1 MTKVMPIDMNP
12 KMLNCSR
19 ILRIFPSLRKWGI
32 VVLKMIVIAI
42 AARIVSALA
51 FPLRD

>member
-1 MTKVMPIDMNP
+1 MNP
-12 KMLNCSR
+12 KILNCSR

-32 VVLKMIVIAI
+32 VVLRIIVIMI
-42 AARIVSALA
+42 AARIVNALA